1 MPGAGLCANAGVQF
15 PSVEDQRVFCRK
27 CFLVA
32 VWLGALLPA
41 CREPVLGQSDAITA
55 DQVVANYVQAIGGS
69 DRIAAITT
77 FTEKGELSG
86 NLTNSARPFSPPNL
100 QKEKG
105 AFEFYFKAPNLRS
118 YLLHGE
124 NNTVMT
130 MRGCDG
136 TIAWYIGADA
146 VRRDF
151 KPKPGNEYECKKGY
165 DPMPL
170 GVRAAD
176 VHLQLKGKK
185 KVGDRMAWVIR
196 AQDPKSVATDIYFF
210 DVETFLLL
218 RWQTVGPVTTQ
229 FAIDRLYSDYRDV
242 GGMKLAFM
250 VVQRG
255 DNSSLTSILREVEIN
270 APIDDARLQ
279 APKIL
284 GTHEK
289 PQVFLES
296 PSKRPEIRAESQTP
310 VQPNKIEAAPS
321 VAPPE
326 THAAPDAKYSVT
338 SNFVSSSVA
347 ELQQIV
353 PELRELKTAEDQQAL
368 SALLD
373 KIGER
378 TVDLS
383 RKIPNLISHEEIVET
398 QRGARTTRENF
409 SYLILARRSKDA
421 VTLEEFRVDLKTGAM
436 LETDDPGTPNGSR
449 SSSSWDDLARASQR
463 INARNTGGPPL
474 SQGFASMWLRFY
486 PSNRSESNFRYL
498 GLQKV
503 DGHHTVVVAFAQKPG
518 SVRLPAEVRLE
529 DKSLPIYYQ
538 GIAWVDASD
547 FRIVRLRT
555 DLLSPVTDL
564 VLTQLTA
571 EVRFADTQATG
582 FASRLWLPR
591 EVVVT
596 SQVNRLTFH
605 DKHSYSNYR
614 SFQTHARILLNP

>member
-1 MPGAGLCANAGVQF
+1 
-15 PSVEDQRVFCRK
+15 VFLRR
-27 CFLVA
+27 CFVVA
-32 VWLGALLPA
+32 AWLGALLPA
-41 CREPVLGQSDAITA
+41 CREPAFGQKDAITA

-86 NLTNSARPFSPPNL
+86 NLTSFAHPFSPPNL

-105 AFEFYFKAPNLRS
+105 NFQFYFKAPNLRS
-118 YLLHGE
+118 YLLYGE

-136 TIAWYIGADA
+136 TISWYVGADA

-151 KPKPGNEYECKKGY
+151 KPKPGSEYECKKGY
-165 DPMPL
+165 DPMPM
-170 GVRAAD
+170 GVRAPD
-176 VHLQLKGKK
+176 MHLQLKGKK

-218 RWQTVGPVTTQ
+218 RWETSVPAQ
-229 FAIDRLYSDYRDV
+229 FTIERSYSDYRDV

-279 APKIL
+279 APKIV

-289 PQVFLES
+289 PEVFLES
-296 PSKRPEIRAESQTP
+296 PAKRPEVHAESP
-310 VQPNKIEAAPS
+310 PAVQANKIETAPLATLS
-321 VAPPE
+321 ETRPAPVSQ
-326 THAAPDAKYSVT
+326 YSVS
-338 SNFVSSSVA
+338 SNFVSSSIA

-353 PELRELKTAEDQQAL
+353 PELRELKTTEGQQPL
-368 SALLD
+368 SPLLD

-383 RKIPNLISHEEIVET
+383 RKIPNLISREEIVET
-398 QRGARTTRENF
+398 QRGVKTRREDF

-436 LETDDPGTPNGSR
+436 LETDDPGPPNESG
-449 SSSSWDDLARASQR
+449 SSSPWDDLERASQR
-463 INARNTGGPPL
+463 INARATGGPPL
-474 SQGFASMWLRFY
+474 GQGFASMWLRFY
-486 PSNRSESNFRYL
+486 PSNRSESDFRYL
-498 GLQKV
+498 GEQRM
-503 DGHHTVVVAFAQKPG
+503 DGHHTLVVAFAQKPG

-529 DKSLPIYYQ
+529 DKSLPVYYQ

-555 DLLSPVTDL
+555 DLLSPITDL
-564 VLTQLTA
+564 LLTQLTS

-582 FASRLWLPR
+582 FASHLWLPR

-596 SQVNRLTFH
+596 SQINRLTFH
-605 DKHSYSNYR
+605 DKHNYSNYR
-614 SFQTHARILLNP
+614 SFQSHARILLNP